1 MIREMAD
8 RVRAGDAEG
17 RSFALLALFVL
28 SLSLSLAAA
37 QIAGGVI
44 VLAAIVA
51 PKVDRVR
58 FRAVWL
64 VAAIYVGALA
74 AISGASAGFEGV
86 VSGLRNTWPILVAP
100 AAAVLGSTQS
110 PRSLHLLKRLL
121 VFASVFSAVL
131 FLVQWLLGDPAV
143 AGRYGCHRSP
153 YAFAMLLIPASL
165 LVLADPGARRRGYAA
180 WAFLLAALIITESR
194 GPFLAWLTAS
204 AVLVVILA
212 GSFRWRL
219 LLVPGLLL
227 VILLLLF
234 MPSDRWELDL
244 SRQYSV
250 QHRLVI
256 WNVIVPEIEERPW
269 FGHGFDAFIA
279 DPADAPKFADW
290 LRNQTNPHNGYLMI
304 LHAAGAVG
312 ALILVVAYG
321 TMLGMILSR
330 RRTTADPVLVAT
342 AAAHLCGILVA
353 ALTDKTFFVTL
364 VMLQCWFVA
373 GLALATPPVRTQV
386 AA

>member
-1 MIREMAD
+1 MAD
-8 RVRAGDAEG
+8 RVRAGGAEG
-17 RSFALLALFVL
+17 RSFLLLALFIL

-37 QIAGGVI
+37 QVLGGVLI
-44 VLAAIVA
+44 LAALGA
-51 PKVDRVR
+51 PGPGRGRVR
-58 FRAVWL
+58 SAWW
-64 VAAIYVGALA
+64 VAALYVGALSAVSGLA
-74 AISGASAGFEGV
+74 AGLEGV
-86 VSGLRNTWPILVAP
+86 VSGVRNTWPILIAP
-100 AAAVLGSTQS
+100 AAAVLGATQS

-121 VFASVFSAVL
+121 VLSLSLAAAL
-131 FLVQWLLGDPAV
+131 FLVQWAVGDPA
-143 AGRYGCHRSP
+143 AEGRYGCHRSP

-180 WAFLLAALIITESR
+180 WALLLAALIITKSR

-204 AVLVVILA
+204 AVLAVVLA
-212 GSFRWRL
+212 GSFRWRR

-227 VILLLLF
+227 VILLLLL

-269 FGHGFDAFIA
+269 LGHGFDRFVA
-279 DPADAPKFADW
+279 DPQDAPQFADW

-321 TMLGMILSR
+321 TMLGMLFFR
-330 RRTTADPVLVAT
+330 RRESPDPALVAA

-353 ALTDKTFFVTL
+353 ALADKTFFVTL
-364 VMLQCWFVA
+364 VMLQCWFLA
-373 GLALATPPVRTQV
+373 GLALSTRAARPSV